1 MSLRDKVLAT
11 SGKDGALIGL
21 GLLRFARPGFDISC
35 GVAGCCHFGI
45 KYLNEIKLI
54 WNRDGWMMYC
64 LSRRRWRRDLVIYNI
79 GLSDDPSHTK

>member
-35 GVAGCCHFGI
+35 GVAGCCHFEI
-45 KYLNEIKLI
+45 KYLNEI
-54 WNRDGWMMYC
+54 
-64 LSRRRWRRDLVIYNI
+64 S
-79 GLSDDPSHTK
+79 